1 MVSSITDASFQEAM
15 QRTDKLVLVVFY
27 TEWCGPC
34 NTLAPALEEASKDL
48 AEKIAV
54 YKINKDGNLFVTQRY
69 GVSLVPTIVFF
80 RNGEAIDRQVG
91 LLSKSELYEKI
102 EDVYGR

>member
-1 MVSSITDASFQEAM
+1 MVSSITDASFQEALEG
-15 QRTDKLVLVVFY
+15 TDKLVLVVFY

-34 NTLAPALEEASKDL
+34 KALAPALEEASNDL

-54 YKINKDGNLFVTQRY
+54 YKLNKDENLFVTHRY

-91 LLSKSELYEKI
+91 LLLKSELYEKI